1 VPIGGSLDDEVAS
14 PDTVVAVADAG
25 DDMRLEYVDDGGLPA
40 YVVEATAASMDDALV
55 DKANQWKQHVPAGEV
70 RYNVAPVL
78 KVPHQYM

>member
-1 VPIGGSLDDEVAS
+1 MPIGGSLDDEVAS

-55 DKANQWKQHVPAGEV
+55 DKANQWK
-70 RYNVAPVL
+70 
-78 KVPHQYM
+78 